1 MANPTSTISRP
12 APEGLA
18 PSPRTAVQHSLSF
31 CGRLREACYDFEALF
46 LSALMEQMRRPVF
59 GGGLLS
65 PGLAE
70 QTFQE
75 RLSFELARG
84 IARAGHFG
92 IADTL
97 YARLNAAPPASETP
111 DLPAGQAGEPGQEV
125 LEDDGITG
133 SPDAAG
139 RP

>member
-1 MANPTSTISRP
+1 MADSTSVMSRA

-18 PSPRTAVQHSLSF
+18 PSPRTAVQRSVSAR
-31 CGRLREACYDFEALF
+31 GRLREACYDFEALF

-59 GGGLLS
+59 GGGLMS

-70 QTFQE
+70 QAFQE
-75 RLSFELARG
+75 ELSFELARG
-84 IARAGHFG
+84 IARAGPFG

-111 DLPAGQAGEPGQEV
+111 DLPVSQAGEPGQEV
-125 LEDDGITG
+125 LEDDGVT
-133 SPDAAG
+133 SRPNAAG
-139 RP
+139 GP